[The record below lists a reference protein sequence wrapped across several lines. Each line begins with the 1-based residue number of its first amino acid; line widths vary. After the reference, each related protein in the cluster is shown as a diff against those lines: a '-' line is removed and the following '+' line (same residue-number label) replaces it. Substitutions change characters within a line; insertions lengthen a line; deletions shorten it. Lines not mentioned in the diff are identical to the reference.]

1 MKQNLEIVRG
11 TSNTFGL
18 TITDGDGNPYTLSE
32 NDSLVFGLKRRERDE
47 QRVLIKPITHV
58 VDGEYFLEL
67 SPEDTVDLFPGRY
80 YYDVGLQRGEEVFYN
95 IVEQSEF
102 LLIPNVTKRGDSA

>member
-18 TITDGDGNPYTLSE
+18 TIKDGDGNPYTLSE

-47 QRVLIKPITHV
+47 ERVLVKKISNV
-58 VDGEYFLEL
+58 ADGTYILQLDPNDTSTL
-67 SPEDTVDLFPGRY
+67 SPGRY
-80 YYDVGLQRGEEVFYN
+80 YYDIGLQQGDDVFYS

-102 LLIPNVTKRGDSA
+102 LIKPNVAKCGDG